1 MLVLR
6 LDRRSKVR
14 KLKILIQWLVL
25 CGWCS
30 LFECPSI
37 LCPYYIL
44 FSQLIYRCK
53 KNFDYS
59 DHLVLLLTHFITVA
73 ALELTYALHASNLQ
87 PMSKYS
93 ATILSAVG
101 ISLLAYRTL
110 LFTGMFFHTTYENL
124 VGLGLYILLI
134 QLPLWA
140 LSGTRLFRS
149 MFI

>member
-1 MLVLR
+1 VDGVVYLSVRLHTVNSLSLLYFVL
-6 LDRRSKVR
+6 ST
-14 KLKILIQWLVL
+14 
-25 CGWCS
+25 C
-30 LFECPSI
+30 
-37 LCPYYIL
+37 
-44 FSQLIYRCK
+44 RCK

-73 ALELTYALHASNLQ
+73 ALELTYVLHASNLQ

>member
-1 MLVLR
+1 MSV
-6 LDRRSKVR
+6 
-14 KLKILIQWLVL
+14 
-25 CGWCS
+25 CT
-30 LFECPSI
+30 PSI
-37 LCPYYIL
+37 PCPYYIL

-73 ALELTYALHASNLQ
+73 ALELTYVLHASNLQ